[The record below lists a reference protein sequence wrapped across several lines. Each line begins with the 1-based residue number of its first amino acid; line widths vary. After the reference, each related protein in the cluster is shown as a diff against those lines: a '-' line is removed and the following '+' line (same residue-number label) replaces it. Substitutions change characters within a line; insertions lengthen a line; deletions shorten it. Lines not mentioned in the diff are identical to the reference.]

1 MKRKAS
7 KPKVRT
13 KPTRQELLY
22 AYAEWLHVERN
33 VVMREA
39 HPDRDD
45 AHRYTPVNCVT
56 FEPHNNEW
64 RKNLPSKRA
73 AKVLKA
79 VGAKVRL
86 DSPFSSERIAEAKAK
101 RKAA

>member
-7 KPKVRT
+7 KPKART

-22 AYAEWLHVERN
+22 AYAEWLHFERN
-33 VVMREA
+33 MAMMEA
-39 HPDRDD
+39 HPERDD
-45 AHRYTPVNCVT
+45 ARNFTPVNCVS
-56 FEPHNNEW
+56 FGPHRADW
-64 RKNLPSKRA
+64 KKHPASKRA

-86 DSPFSSERIAEAKAK
+86 DSPFSAERVAAAKAK
-101 RKAA
+101 REAA